1 MVTDAGSGGP
11 TFKEQ
16 ELAGWDA
23 KANAYDD
30 YAGRITTQIVKPLL
44 DAAGVKTKTALLDI
58 ACGPGYLA
66 GAAAERGANAVG
78 IDFAPSMVREA
89 RKNFPDAEFRY
100 GDAEAL
106 QFESESFDAVVCG
119 FGLGHLPEP
128 DKALLEAFR
137 VLRPGGRYAFSWWC
151 TPDKHEF
158 FALVMGAVKAH
169 GTLEVPLP
177 PAPSM
182 FRFSDPIE
190 CKRALSSAGFSDVEV
205 QEHALR
211 FEPQSPQQG
220 LDLISKSSVRM
231 AMVLELQTKE
241 ALARIHEAILVGLQA
256 YKRKSGFRIGWP
268 ALVVSGRKRRS
279 KHA

>member
-1 MVTDAGSGGP
+1 MDGSQ

-23 KANAYDD
+23 KAGAYDD
-30 YAGRITTQIVKPLL
+30 YTGRITVQIVGPLL
-44 DAAGVKTKTALLDI
+44 DAASIGPTAALLDI

-66 GAAAERGANAVG
+66 GAAAKRGANAVG

-89 RKNFPDAEFRY
+89 QKNFPLADFRQ

-106 QFESESFDAVVCG
+106 KFEPESFDAIVCG
-119 FGLGHLPEP
+119 FGLGHLPDP
-128 DKALLEAFR
+128 DKALREAFR

-169 GTLEVPLP
+169 GTFDVPLP

-182 FRFSDPIE
+182 FRFSEPAE
-190 CKRALSSAGFSDVEV
+190 CERALAGAGFSSV
-205 QEHALR
+205 QVREYPLQ
-211 FEPQSPQQG
+211 FELKSAQEA
-220 LDLISKSSVRM
+220 LDLLTKSSVRM

-241 ALARIHEAILVGLQA
+241 ALTRIHQAILEGAQN
-256 YKRKSGFRIGWP
+256 YNRKDGFRIGWP
-268 ALVVSGRKRRS
+268 ALVASARKPS
-279 KHA
+279 

>member
-1 MVTDAGSGGP
+1 MVTDAAPSAP
-11 TFKEQ
+11 TFKQQ

-30 YAGRITTQIVKPLL
+30 YAGKITTQIVAPLL
-44 DAAGVKTKTALLDI
+44 DAAAVKAKTALLDI

-78 IDFAPSMVREA
+78 IDFAPSMVHEA
-89 RKNFPDAEFRY
+89 KKNFSRAEFRY

-106 QFESESFDAVVCG
+106 QFESHSFDAVVCG

-169 GTLEVPLP
+169 GNLDVPLP

-182 FRFSDPIE
+182 FRFSDPME
-190 CKRALSSAGFSDVEV
+190 CKRALSLAGFSDVEV
-205 QEHALR
+205 QEHALQ
-211 FEPQSPQQG
+211 FELQSPQEA

-241 ALARIHEAILVGLQA
+241 ALARIHEAILLGAQA
-256 YKRKSGFRIGWP
+256 HKRKDGFRIGWP
-268 ALVVSGRKRRS
+268 AIVASGTKPS
-279 KHA
+279 

>member
-1 MVTDAGSGGP
+1 MITDSGAGGP

-23 KANAYDD
+23 KANAYDN
-30 YAGRITTQIVKPLL
+30 YAGTITRQVVGPLL
-44 DAAGVKTKTALLDI
+44 DAAAVKKRTQLLDV

-66 GAAAERGANAVG
+66 GAGAERGAKAIG
-78 IDFAPSMVREA
+78 IDFAPSMVKEA
-89 RKNFPDAEFRY
+89 ATNFPQAEFRH

-106 QFESESFDAVVCG
+106 QFESRSFDAVVCG

-128 DKALLEAFR
+128 EKALLEAFR

-158 FALVMGAVKAH
+158 FALVMGAVKTH
-169 GTLEVPLP
+169 GTLDVALP

-190 CKRALSSAGFSDVEV
+190 CRRTLSNAGFSNVEV
-205 QEHALR
+205 QEYALR
-211 FEPQSPQQG
+211 FEPRSAQQA
-220 LDLISKSSVRM
+220 LELITKSSVRM
-231 AMVLELQTKE
+231 AMVLELQTPD
-241 ALARIHEAILVGLQA
+241 ALARIHEAILAGMQA
-256 YKRKSGFRIGWP
+256 YKTSDGFRIGWP
-268 ALVVSGRKRRS
+268 ALVVSGAKLS
-279 KHA
+279 

>member
-1 MVTDAGSGGP
+1 MATDSAAGGS

-23 KANAYDD
+23 KASAYDD
-30 YAGRITTQIVKPLL
+30 YAGTITRQIVGPLL
-44 DAAGVKTKTALLDI
+44 DAAEVMEGTQLLDV

-66 GAAAERGANAVG
+66 GAAAERGAKAIG

-89 RKNFPDAEFRY
+89 AENFPRAEFLH

-106 QFESESFDAVVCG
+106 QFESHSFDAVVCG

-128 DKALLEAFR
+128 EKGLLEAFR
-137 VLRPGGRYAFSWWC
+137 VLRPGRRYAFSWWC

-169 GTLEVPLP
+169 GTMEVALP

-182 FRFSDPIE
+182 FRFSDPLE
-190 CKRALSSAGFSDVEV
+190 CRRALSEAGFSSVEV
-205 QEHALR
+205 REHALY
-211 FEPQSPQQG
+211 FEPRSAQQA
-220 LDLISKSSVRM
+220 LELLSKSSVRI
-231 AMVLELQTKE
+231 AMVLELQTSD
-241 ALARIHEAILVGLQA
+241 ALARIHQAILAGMQT
-256 YKRKSGFRIGWP
+256 YKTSHGFRVGWP
-268 ALVVSGRKRRS
+268 ALVVSGS
-279 KHA
+279 KPSTNDA

>member
-1 MVTDAGSGGP
+1 MAIDAVPSAL

-23 KANAYDD
+23 KALAYDD
-30 YAGRITTQIVKPLL
+30 YAGKITTQIVGPLL
-44 DAAGVKTKTALLDI
+44 DAAGVKAGIALLDI

-66 GAAAERGANAVG
+66 GAAVERGATAVG
-78 IDFAPSMVREA
+78 IDFAPSMVSEA
-89 RKNFPDAEFRY
+89 RKNFPRAEFRH

-106 QFESESFDAVVCG
+106 EFESRSFDAVVCG
-119 FGLGHLPEP
+119 FGLGHLPDP

-169 GTLEVPLP
+169 GTLDVPLP

-190 CKRALSSAGFSDVEV
+190 CQRALSSAGFSDVAV

-211 FEPQSPQQG
+211 FELQSPQQA

-241 ALARIHEAILVGLQA
+241 ALACIHQAILVGVQA
-256 YKRKSGFRIGWP
+256 HKHKEGFRIGWP
-268 ALVVSGRKRRS
+268 ALVVSGRKP
-279 KHA
+279 

>member
-1 MVTDAGSGGP
+1 MVTDTGATGP

-30 YAGRITTQIVKPLL
+30 YAGTITRQVVGPLL
-44 DAAGVKTKTALLDI
+44 DAAAVKAKSALLDV

-66 GAAAERGANAVG
+66 GAAAERGAKAVG

-89 RKNFPDAEFRY
+89 VNNFPRAQFRH

-106 QFESESFDAVVCG
+106 QFEPHSFDAVVCG

-158 FALVMGAVKAH
+158 FALVLGAVKAH

-190 CKRALSSAGFSDVEV
+190 CRRSLSNAGFCDVAV

-211 FEPQSPQQG
+211 FEPRSAQQA
-220 LDLISKSSVRM
+220 LELISKSSVRM
-231 AMVLELQTKE
+231 AMVLELQTTD
-241 ALARIHEAILVGLQA
+241 ALARIHEAILVGMQA
-256 YKRKSGFRIGWP
+256 YKRREGFRIGWP
-268 ALVVSGRKRRS
+268 ALVVSGAKPS
-279 KHA
+279 